1 MTIDYTVFDP
11 TGNIT
16 VLAEGDI
23 PRSKYAEAAVALA
36 GAVRGTEQV
45 GFIEPAGGHAAASG
59 AQARLQMTGGE
70 FCANATM
77 SLAAYVADRENL
89 AENQQMSVTLEV
101 SGADDIVSCDI
112 ERIGDSYRGTLG
124 IPLPT
129 SIAKHTFS
137 LLEKDYPLTVVSMP
151 GISHIIA
158 PIELFSSGDMP
169 TDNMSV
175 NAPADRKRAFA
186 ENALISWSG
195 EFQASAY
202 GLMLFGEPEHRI
214 KPLLYVPAAN
224 SLVWENCCGSG
235 SGAVCAWLASDSDND
250 ISVDF
255 HQPGGTIR
263 ASATVNSG
271 KIRSLSI
278 TENIKIIKK
287 GNISV

>member
-45 GFIEPAGGHAAASG
+45 GFIEPAGGYAAASG

-77 SLAAYVADRENL
+77 SLAAYVADRKNL
-89 AENQQMSVTLEV
+89 ADNQQMSVTLEV
-101 SGADDIVSCDI
+101 SGVDGTVNCLIKRTG
-112 ERIGDSYRGTLG
+112 ESYRGTLD

-129 SIAKHTFS
+129 SISKHTFR

-151 GISHIIA
+151 GICHIIA

-169 TDNMSV
+169 ADNMSA
-175 NAPADRKRAFA
+175 NTPADRERAFA
-186 ENALISWSG
+186 EKALVSWSK

-202 GLMLFGEPEHRI
+202 GLMLFDEPEHRI

-235 SGAVCAWLASDSDND
+235 SGAVCAWLASNSNSD

-255 HQPGGTIR
+255 HQPGGTIM
-263 ASATVNSG
+263 AATSVDSG
-271 KIRSLSI
+271 KIRSLSV

-287 GNISV
+287 GSISV